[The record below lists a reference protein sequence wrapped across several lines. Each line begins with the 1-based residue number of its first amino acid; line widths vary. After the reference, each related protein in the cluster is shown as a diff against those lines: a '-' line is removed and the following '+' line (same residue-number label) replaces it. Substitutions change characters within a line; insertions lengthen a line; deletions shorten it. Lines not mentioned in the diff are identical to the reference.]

1 MCMNL
6 HGFTPRNPPT
16 KPPMATPVKT
26 AQGTWRVQIE
36 VRGQRDSFTGPTKR
50 EAAEWAARRT
60 LELRAVA
67 SGEVGTLKSL
77 RDALRQY
84 AREVTPNKRGW
95 QKETIRLAAF
105 ERQAL
110 PLDKKLQAVTAAE
123 IAAWRDSRLKINAR
137 GSVLR
142 DMTLLSS
149 VLEVARR
156 DWGWLTGN
164 PMGDVR
170 RPAEPDHRERII
182 AGHEVRGMLRA
193 LGWSRGPVRS
203 VSGAVAQCFI
213 LALQT
218 GMRAGE
224 LCGLRWDDVR
234 GDYVVLHAGTTK
246 TGKGRQVPLMP
257 TAQRTIERLR
267 GFDDDLVC
275 GLTSQSLDAMFRKYR
290 KRAGLDGFTFH
301 DARHTAATRLAGRLH
316 ILDLCR
322 MFGWRSTTQALTY
335 YNATASDIAARLR

>member
-1 MCMNL
+1 
-6 HGFTPRNPPT
+6 
-16 KPPMATPVKT
+16 MATPVKT

-182 AGHEVRGMLRA
+182 AGHEVRAMLRA

-234 GDYVVLHAGTTK
+234 GDYVVLHAGSTK

-335 YNATASDIAARLR
+335 YNATARDIAARLR

>member
-1 MCMNL
+1 
-6 HGFTPRNPPT
+6 
-16 KPPMATPVKT
+16 MANPVKT
-26 AQGTWRVQIE
+26 AAGTWRIQIE
-36 VRGQRDSFTGPTKR
+36 VRGTRDNATLPTKR
-50 EAAEWAARRT
+50 EAQEWAAQRT
-60 LELRAVA
+60 QELRAVA
-67 SGEVGTLKSL
+67 TGEVGKLKTL

-84 AREVTPNKRGW
+84 SREVTPDKRGW

-105 ERQAL
+105 ERQPL
-110 PLDKKLQAVTAAE
+110 PLDKKLQAVTAAD
-123 IAAWRDSRLKINAR
+123 IAAWRDARLKVNSR

-156 DWGWLTGN
+156 DWGWLSGN

-170 RPAEPDHRERII
+170 RPQEPDHRERII
-182 AGHEVRGMLRA
+182 TGREVRAMLRV
-193 LGWSRGPVRS
+193 LGWSRGPVRT
-203 VSGAVAQCFI
+203 VSGAVAQCFV

-224 LCGLRWDDVR
+224 LCGLAWEDVR
-234 GDYVVLHAGTTK
+234 GDYLVLHAGTTK
-246 TGKGRQVPLMP
+246 TGKGRHVPLMP
-257 TAQRTIERLR
+257 TAQRTIERMR
-267 GFDDDLVC
+267 GFDDDLVF
-275 GLTSQSLDAMFRKYR
+275 GLKSQSLDALFRKAR
-290 KRAGLDGFTFH
+290 GRAGLEGFTFH

-335 YNATASDIAARLR
+335 YNATASDIAARLK

>member
-1 MCMNL
+1 M
-6 HGFTPRNPPT
+6 
-16 KPPMATPVKT
+16 
-26 AQGTWRVQIE
+26 QIE
-36 VRGQRDSFTGPTKR
+36 VRGSRDAATLPTKR
-50 EAAEWAARRT
+50 EAQEWAARRA

-67 SGEVGTLKSL
+67 DGTVGTLKTL

-84 AREVTPNKRGW
+84 SREVTPAKRGW

-110 PLDKKLQAVTAAE
+110 PLDKKLQAVTAAD
-123 IAAWRDSRLKINAR
+123 IAAWRDARLRVNSR

-149 VLEVARR
+149 VFEVARR
-156 DWGWLTGN
+156 DWGWLSGN

-182 AGHEVRGMLRA
+182 SGPEVRNMLRA

-203 VSGAVAQCFI
+203 VSGAVAQCFV

-224 LCGLRWDDVR
+224 LCGLRWADVR

-246 TGKGRQVPLMP
+246 TGKGRNVPLMP
-257 TAQRTIERLR
+257 TAQRTIERMR
-267 GFDDDLVC
+267 GFDDELVF
-275 GLTSQSLDAMFRKYR
+275 GLKSQSLDALFRKAR
-290 KRAGLDGFTFH
+290 GRAGLAGFTFH

-335 YNATASDIAARLR
+335 YNATASDIAARLG